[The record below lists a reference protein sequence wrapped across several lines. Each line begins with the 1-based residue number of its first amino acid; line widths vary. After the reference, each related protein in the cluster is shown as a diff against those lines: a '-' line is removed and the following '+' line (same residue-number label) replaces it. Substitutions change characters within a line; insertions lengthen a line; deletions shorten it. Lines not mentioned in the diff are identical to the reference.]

1 MRYSTI
7 VEQND
12 KTLLEII
19 GALEQFEKDRFIAG
33 IQARHYTKFQMEQTL
48 DMVRSYQARMNMEAR
63 ALMRFA
69 ENFIQQFATDNNK
82 CYKEAERYF
91 NRIRSTLCALKK
103 VFQKTT
109 PRSMAQLPEGAKQPT
124 VFERSAL
131 SYGACVMDMYGL
143 ASYDEVVQQLYHEL
157 ETLMTTATGTLALCH
172 QMIENEAMIREDMEL
187 LKSIY
192 QNSCQE
198 LLSGMRDYADLMES
212 PQQLPETELNKRKA
226 KAHSMDEFLK
236 TEYHNVPKKEFKKF
250 VWLEAIRQGQNNG
263 LTEEEIYLWS
273 NNREKVEKVRWA
285 IEHFD
290 AMDVEGQQG
299 KLESKTLVFFL
310 KWCGVGQ
317 TKEKRLYQYFCDT
330 YRGRYSLLVWSAV
343 SKERKDQRE
352 SGITDRGA
360 AATFQQMIE
369 NLQEEAAA
377 V

>member
-290 AMDVEGQQG
+290 VMDVEGQQG

-310 KWCGVGQ
+310 KWCGVDKK
-317 TKEKRLYQYFCDT
+317 KEKRLYQYFCNT
-330 YRGRYSLLVWSAV
+330 YKGRYQPLVWSAI
-343 SKERKDQRE
+343 SKERKDHH
-352 SGITDRGA
+352 DRGYSDRGS
-360 AATFQQMIE
+360 AATFQHMLDALSELLAI
-369 NLQEEAAA
+369 
-377 V
+377 